1 MSNHWTLL
9 LIVLDTIG
17 RLESVTSLDELR
29 IGHPLVRRD
38 LSGTL
43 GGLRYPYYSLVEI
56 AIGVGV
62 EIVIVSER
70 G

>member
-1 MSNHWTLL
+1 M
-9 LIVLDTIG
+9 VLDTIC

-29 IGHPLVRRD
+29 MAHPLVRRD

-43 GGLRYPYYSLVEI
+43 GGLRYSYYSLVRI
-56 AIGVGV
+56 TIGVGV
-62 EIVIVSER
+62 VIVIVSVR